1 METNKKLVFI
11 ADDDADYMEQTKFH
25 VESFGFET
33 VTASSRKEA
42 ETLLET
48 VKPDLFIFD
57 LMMEEDDSGFI
68 LSYKAKKKYPDV
80 PVILATAVSSATG
93 FVFDNEANTS
103 WIKADAFLEKGIRPD
118 QLQREINRLLKL

>member
-11 ADDDADYMEQTKFH
+11 VDDDADYMEQTKFH
-25 VESFGFET
+25 VESFGFQT

-42 ETLLET
+42 EAMLET
-48 VKPDLFIFD
+48 MKPDLCIFD

-68 LSYKAKKKYPDV
+68 LSYKLKKKYPDV
-80 PVILATAVSSATG
+80 PVILATAVSSETG

-103 WIKADAFLEKGIRPD
+103 WVRADSFLEKGIRPD
-118 QLQREINRLLKL
+118 QLQREIYKLLKL